1 MGRLDTE
8 RRRARLW
15 RRVDVLEHPTIPEFF
30 PPAAEAEAGP
40 ETARRIGKDGPTDIT
55 P

>member
-1 MGRLDTE
+1 MGRLKPE
-8 RRRARLW
+8 PPRARLW
-15 RRVDVLEHPTIPEFF
+15 RRPGVPEHATIPEMF
-30 PPAAEAEAGP
+30 PPEAEAAP

>member
-8 RRRARLW
+8 PRRARLW
-15 RRVDVLEHPTIPEFF
+15 RRAGVPELATITEIY
-30 PPAAEAEAGP
+30 PPAAEAEAAP
-40 ETARRIGKDGPTDIT
+40 ETARRIGKDGPRDIA